1 MSDFHLAFQK
11 TGVFLIG
18 SINESSLWFVML
30 VLGQED
36 PKGPAMTLHTV
47 GTQW

>member
-1 MSDFHLAFQK
+1 
-11 TGVFLIG
+11 
-18 SINESSLWFVML
+18 ML

-47 GTQW
+47 GTQWRFDGGFWVGFILSVIDTS